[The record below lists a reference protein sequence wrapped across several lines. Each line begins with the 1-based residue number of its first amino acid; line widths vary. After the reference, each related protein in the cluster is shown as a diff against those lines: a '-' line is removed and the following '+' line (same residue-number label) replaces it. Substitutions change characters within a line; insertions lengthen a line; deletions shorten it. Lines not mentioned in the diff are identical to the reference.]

1 VDRSGTGRRDLPP
14 LRNRFGRD
22 RRDTADLSVR
32 TIREAHG
39 CPLGPRMSFNYPHGL
54 YVDREGSLYVAD
66 PVFPD
71 ASLPPLKFIPVT

>member
-1 VDRSGTGRRDLPP
+1 
-14 LRNRFGRD
+14 
-22 RRDTADLSVR
+22 
-32 TIREAHG
+32 
-39 CPLGPRMSFNYPHGL
+39 MSFNYPHGL